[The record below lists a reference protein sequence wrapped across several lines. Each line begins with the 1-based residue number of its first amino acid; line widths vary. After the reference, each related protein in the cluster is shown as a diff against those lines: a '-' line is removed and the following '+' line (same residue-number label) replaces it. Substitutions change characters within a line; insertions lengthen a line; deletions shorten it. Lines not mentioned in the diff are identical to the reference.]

1 MDYRLKA
8 TNEFRADFDDAT
20 NYIANTLHNP
30 IAAEALLDEL
40 VKNVK
45 SVTVF
50 PKASKAYASPPEVDA
65 DYYALQV
72 KNYLAFYV
80 VRGDVIE
87 FRRFLYARADLRD
100 RLKT

>member
-1 MDYRLKA
+1 MNYRLEYKDSFLQDYYHA
-8 TNEFRADFDDAT
+8 VG
-20 NYIANTLHNP
+20 YIADALQNP
-30 IAAEALLDEL
+30 AAARELDNAFE
-40 VKNVK
+40 KEK
-45 SVTVF
+45 RSVTVF

-65 DYYALQV
+65 DYYALRV